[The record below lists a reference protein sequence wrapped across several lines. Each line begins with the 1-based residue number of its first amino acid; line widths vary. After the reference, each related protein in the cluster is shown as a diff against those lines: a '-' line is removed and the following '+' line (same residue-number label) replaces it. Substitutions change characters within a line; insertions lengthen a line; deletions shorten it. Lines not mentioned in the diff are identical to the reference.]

1 MISCLF
7 RFIFHVSLGRTGAK
21 WSIWW
26 ADNCPNQN
34 KNNYVVWFFQEM
46 IRRKVYSRID
56 YKFLIPGHTYG
67 STDQTFGMIER
78 YTSKIE
84 TVYIPQQWYEHVTNA
99 SIGVG
104 SVEVI
109 EMKQAF
115 FLNFCQ
121 YLSNM
126 YTERNKDDQNK
137 NLDFQSVVW
146 LISEKEKRKLKVN

>member
-1 MISCLF
+1 
-7 RFIFHVSLGRTGAK
+7 
-21 WSIWW
+21 
-26 ADNCPNQN
+26 
-34 KNNYVVWFFQEM
+34 
-46 IRRKVYSRID
+46 
-56 YKFLIPGHTYG
+56 
-67 STDQTFGMIER
+67 MIER

-115 FLNFCQ
+115 FLNFRQ

-126 YTERNKDDQNK
+126 YTERNKDDQK
-137 NLDFQSVVW
+137 KILIFRVW
-146 LISEKEKRKLKVN
+146 CGLISEKEKRKLKVN